1 MIAPHLLTLFVLATT
16 GLMLIPG
23 PNVALITANSVAH
36 GTRFGLLTVFG
47 TSAAMVLQLAVT
59 AIGMTTLLGE
69 LGRGFEVL
77 RWLGVVYLLWLGL
90 THWCAPAEN
99 LTDVRPQAKS
109 ASRIFLRGFLVSLTN
124 PKTLIFYSA
133 FFPQFVTPGPAAG
146 GQLLELSLAFLA
158 IAIGVDS
165 LWAALAGQLR
175 GVLLARGRL
184 RHRLTG
190 GLLMGASLGLAL
202 ARRK

>member
-1 MIAPHLLTLFVLATT
+1 MIAPHLFTLFVLATT

-47 TSAAMVLQLAVT
+47 TSAAMVLQLAAT

-77 RWLGVVYLLWLGL
+77 RWLGVIYLLWLGL
-90 THWCAPAEN
+90 THWFAPPDNLAE
-99 LTDVRPQAKS
+99 VRPQPRS

-133 FFPQFVTPGPAAG
+133 FFPQFVTHGPSASA
-146 GQLLELSLAFLA
+146 QVLELSLTFLA
-158 IAIGVDS
+158 IAVTVDS
-165 LWAALAGQLR
+165 LWSALAGHLR
-175 GVLLARGRL
+175 GFLLSRGHLRNRL
-184 RHRLTG
+184 SG
-190 GLLMGASLGLAL
+190 GLLLGAGLGLAL